1 LSKPDRFNEAI
12 RLCLELHGL
21 VHSSQVMAK
30 KTSTLFDKL
39 MDGLTNAIVMKWDSK
54 PTIW

>member
-1 LSKPDRFNEAI
+1 MFSMNKDWNPKQAALREALSKPDRFNEAI

-30 KTSTLFDKL
+30 KTSRL
-39 MDGLTNAIVMKWDSK
+39 AAA
-54 PTIW
+54 